1 MYDPLQDF
9 EVLLG
14 FSGIFLYAFIYYFK
28 PTPIFM
34 N

>member
-14 FSGIFLYAFIYYFK
+14 FSGIFLYAFIYYAQAY
-28 PTPIFM
+28 
-34 N
+34 